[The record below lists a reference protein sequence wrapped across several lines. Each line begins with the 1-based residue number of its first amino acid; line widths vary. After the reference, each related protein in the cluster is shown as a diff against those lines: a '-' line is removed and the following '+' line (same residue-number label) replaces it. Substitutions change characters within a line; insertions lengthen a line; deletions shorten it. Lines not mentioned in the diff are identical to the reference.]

1 MDGPRESH
9 TKWNKSEREWE
20 ISHDIT
26 YIWNLK
32 IGYKWQDRNRITE
45 VENELMVT
53 REQRVNLR
61 DWVDIYTVLYIKLI
75 ANKDLL
81 YSTGKS
87 VMAYMGK

>member
-1 MDGPRESH
+1 
-9 TKWNKSEREWE
+9 
-20 ISHDIT
+20 
-26 YIWNLK
+26 
-32 IGYKWQDRNRITE
+32 
-45 VENELMVT
+45 MVT